1 MAQHPTLPR
10 SVSCLRSRGLHVEER
25 ASARETLVAGAD
37 IVRGELIIDE
47 PRLSMPADVLH
58 EAAHILLTPAEQRAA
73 LDNPLVSSP
82 AEEMSAIAWTWAA
95 AMHLRLD
102 PAEVFH
108 EQVLS
113 GNGPT
118 LLENFRAGRYVGVP
132 MLQHWGMTLDAKQ
145 AARHAQPAYPH
156 MLSWVRG

>member
-1 MAQHPTLPR
+1 VARDPTLTPILGF
-10 SVSCLRSRGLHVEER
+10 LRSLGLRVEER
-25 ASARETLVAGAD
+25 AITRNTLVAGVD
-37 IVRGELIIDE
+37 IVRGGLVVDA
-47 PRLSMPADVLH
+47 PSLVKPADVLH
-58 EAAHILLTPAEQRAA
+58 EAAHIALTSADQRAA
-73 LDNPLVSSP
+73 LDNPLLSSP

-95 AMHLRLD
+95 ALHLQLD

-132 MLQHWGMTLDAKQ
+132 MLQHWGMTLDAMQ
-145 AARHAQPAYPH
+145 AAQRERPAYPH
-156 MLSWVRG
+156 MLSWLRR

>member
-1 MAQHPTLPR
+1 MAQDATLLR
-10 SVSCLRSRGLHVEER
+10 ILGFLRSLGLHVEER
-25 ASARETLVAGAD
+25 AIARETLVAGVD
-37 IVRGELIIDE
+37 ILRGALIIDE
-47 PRLSMPADVLH
+47 PRLCMPADVLH

-73 LDNPLVSSP
+73 LDNPLTSSP

-132 MLQHWGMTLDAKQ
+132 MLQHWGMTLESKL
-145 AARHAQPAYPH
+145 AAQLEQPAYPH
-156 MLSWVRG
+156 MLSWVRR